1 LNKLQEDLL
10 REIANIGTGHAAS
23 ALSQLIG
30 QVVHV
35 SVPNAEVVPFEEIPT
50 HFGDPETPVCAVLAT
65 CMTNLDIH
73 LVLILSE
80 EDSFQLSDLLM
91 GQISP
96 PSDPDAYEAV
106 VESALT
112 EAGNI
117 MLGAFLSALGDFLG
131 VGLHPEAPSIAFD
144 MLGSILD
151 IMISI
156 FGEVG
161 DTAFVLNTS
170 LSFPD
175 LEHQR
180 IFTGKILMVPAPGT
194 FEKIFSIMG
203 VA

>member
-1 LNKLQEDLL
+1 
-10 REIANIGTGHAAS
+10 
-23 ALSQLIG
+23 
-30 QVVHV
+30 
-35 SVPNAEVVPFEEIPT
+35 
-50 HFGDPETPVCAVLAT
+50 
-65 CMTNLDIH
+65 
-73 LVLILSE
+73 
-80 EDSFQLSDLLM
+80 
-91 GQISP
+91 
-96 PSDPDAYEAV
+96 
-106 VESALT
+106 
-112 EAGNI
+112 
-117 MLGAFLSALGDFLG
+117 SALGDFLG
-131 VGLHPEAPSIAFD
+131 VGLHPEVPSIAFD

-203 VA
+203 VS